1 MLLSGGVERQ
11 IIFGQKGAS
20 MDIGAWL
27 RSLNLEQYA
36 AVFQDNGVDTE
47 ILPELTE
54 ADLEKLGVLL
64 GHRKRL
70 LKAISALRDEQRLKP
85 EHQHVAGTKSP
96 AEAERRQLTV
106 MFCDLVGST
115 ALSARLDPEDMRDVI
130 RAYQTSATDCVARS
144 GGFIAKYMGDGILV
158 YFGYPQAHEDDAER
172 AIRAGLDLIDAV
184 TRLGKAELLQA
195 RIGIATG
202 LVVVGDLIGSG
213 ASQEQSVVGETP
225 NLAARLQ
232 AAAKPNT
239 VVVDSTTHRLAGGL
253 FEYDELPAQD
263 AIGFEKPIHA
273 WRIIRASSRGSRFEA
288 LRSWQTPLI
297 GRDKELEILLQCWHQ
312 CRQDQGLAVLMVG
325 EAGLGKSRL
334 VVALQPTIEPEG
346 RRLQFFC
353 SPQHC
358 ETALYPVRKWLEQSA
373 DFTQCDTPAGKVEKL
388 NAVLANGSPPPLE
401 LALIAELLGL
411 SSGDHTVSTLG
422 AKRRK
427 DLTFSA
433 LIRQFSALAERQPI
447 FMLWEDVHWAD
458 ATSLEFLDRLVERI
472 HQLPALLVI
481 TARPEFRAP
490 WTRKPQVKLLKLR
503 RLSRHQNT
511 ALIESVAGKTVLA
524 GELLDQLLYRADGI
538 PLFAEELT
546 KAVLESGS
554 GLNPGMLDR
563 DHGENTRPLIT
574 VPATLHGALSERLDR
589 YPAAKKL
596 AQVGSVV
603 GREFSYAL
611 LKSITEKTTG
621 ELDEGLAQL
630 VASGVVLTAGPRPDA
645 MYTFKH
651 ALLQEAAYDSLLK
664 GQRKALHAAI
674 ADYLCAFAERPVP
687 EVIARHYTAG
697 GMYEK
702 AAHWWRDAGD
712 LARQQGAYW
721 QTVACYR
728 RTIDLLRALPPSQ
741 ASKQAEL
748 DCCIA
753 MALPL
758 TAVSDRRSEEARQ
771 TATRAVELSE
781 ELGARDRMVEAHYG
795 LYLNLYNT
803 AHLDSALETA
813 SRLSSLAQE
822 GRNREPHLIADRAL
836 GTCLFSLGRFEEAMV
851 HLRSAAAEIL
861 EQKYSAARPFP
872 IKHANLISAAY
883 LVWALI
889 ISGKPGESAA
899 ALKLLQDILDG
910 PEDFPTGRAVVHWNL
925 ATAYFCGGDRDAV
938 RYHSE
943 KAIQCLQRIE
953 IPEYAAPPKILRMWA
968 APEAGSSVWSDAHSA
983 RTYLRAQRI
992 EAGTYLEAPVVF
1004 AVAALS
1010 LREAGNPSAAAE
1022 LLVEALET
1030 ARSTNERWFEAEL
1043 LRLSVDTGLRAG
1055 SLDPDKA
1062 AELLVEATRIAG
1074 EQGAKL
1080 FELRSASDLLSLW
1093 REDRR
1098 RADAYTLLAAVY
1110 GQYTDG
1116 FDLPDLTK
1124 AQSLLRG

>member
-96 AEAERRQLTV
+96 AEAERRQRTV

-334 VVALQPTIEPEG
+334 VAALQPTIEPEG

-373 DFTQCDTPAGKVEKL
+373 DFTQSDTPAGKGK
-388 NAVLANGSPPPLE
+388 
-401 LALIAELLGL
+401 
-411 SSGDHTVSTLG
+411 SSMPSW
-422 AKRRK
+422 
-427 DLTFSA
+427 
-433 LIRQFSALAERQPI
+433 Q
-447 FMLWEDVHWAD
+447 M
-458 ATSLEFLDRLVERI
+458 
-472 HQLPALLVI
+472 
-481 TARPEFRAP
+481 AR
-490 WTRKPQVKLLKLR
+490 LR
-503 RLSRHQNT
+503 RLS
-511 ALIESVAGKTVLA
+511 S
-524 GELLDQLLYRADGI
+524 
-538 PLFAEELT
+538 P
-546 KAVLESGS
+546 
-554 GLNPGMLDR
+554 
-563 DHGENTRPLIT
+563 
-574 VPATLHGALSERLDR
+574 
-589 YPAAKKL
+589 
-596 AQVGSVV
+596 
-603 GREFSYAL
+603 
-611 LKSITEKTTG
+611 
-621 ELDEGLAQL
+621 
-630 VASGVVLTAGPRPDA
+630 
-645 MYTFKH
+645 
-651 ALLQEAAYDSLLK
+651 
-664 GQRKALHAAI
+664 
-674 ADYLCAFAERPVP
+674 
-687 EVIARHYTAG
+687 
-697 GMYEK
+697 
-702 AAHWWRDAGD
+702 
-712 LARQQGAYW
+712 
-721 QTVACYR
+721 
-728 RTIDLLRALPPSQ
+728 
-741 ASKQAEL
+741 
-748 DCCIA
+748 
-753 MALPL
+753 
-758 TAVSDRRSEEARQ
+758 
-771 TATRAVELSE
+771 
-781 ELGARDRMVEAHYG
+781 
-795 LYLNLYNT
+795 
-803 AHLDSALETA
+803 
-813 SRLSSLAQE
+813 
-822 GRNREPHLIADRAL
+822 
-836 GTCLFSLGRFEEAMV
+836 
-851 HLRSAAAEIL
+851 
-861 EQKYSAARPFP
+861 
-872 IKHANLISAAY
+872 
-883 LVWALI
+883 
-889 ISGKPGESAA
+889 
-899 ALKLLQDILDG
+899 
-910 PEDFPTGRAVVHWNL
+910 
-925 ATAYFCGGDRDAV
+925 
-938 RYHSE
+938 
-943 KAIQCLQRIE
+943 
-953 IPEYAAPPKILRMWA
+953 
-968 APEAGSSVWSDAHSA
+968 
-983 RTYLRAQRI
+983 
-992 EAGTYLEAPVVF
+992 
-1004 AVAALS
+1004 
-1010 LREAGNPSAAAE
+1010 
-1022 LLVEALET
+1022 
-1030 ARSTNERWFEAEL
+1030 
-1043 LRLSVDTGLRAG
+1043 
-1055 SLDPDKA
+1055 
-1062 AELLVEATRIAG
+1062 
-1074 EQGAKL
+1074 
-1080 FELRSASDLLSLW
+1080 
-1093 REDRR
+1093 
-1098 RADAYTLLAAVY
+1098 
-1110 GQYTDG
+1110 
-1116 FDLPDLTK
+1116 
-1124 AQSLLRG
+1124 